1 LPGSQAVFA
10 RKASATGLCEGVQE
24 MSVANVLGA
33 LRWCGAIVAIAV
45 VVIACS
51 ISSASADAPSGAEGV
66 YASAPPRLLQIRT
79 LVTGAG
85 RQTSTG
91 SGFLVSPDGLAITN
105 YHVVS
110 DVALEPKT
118 YRLEY
123 TAADGSHG
131 DVTLLAVD
139 LPNDLALVR
148 VDKHDAP
155 FFSFDKAALD
165 GSLQKGERLYSL
177 GNPLDLGFTIVEGT
191 YNGLVEHSYNEHIHF
206 TGALNPGMSGGPAV
220 NPLGQVVGINVAT
233 RRDRQ
238 LISFLVPAR
247 FAAALLS
254 RGRTQQAT
262 PEDLRKDV
270 IQQLGSWRAA
280 MSASLLEQGFRS
292 ETLGPYQAPETQASW
307 FECWSQTNASASPK
321 PRASINTTSCTADAS
336 VFIASDLDTGSVQ
349 VRHSYVKSIDLNQF
363 QFVNVLAGMAQPRL
377 TLGGPFRKWYTPQ
390 HCHEDFVSV
399 APAASHP
406 PLRATWCAQ
415 GYREFEGLYDVALIA
430 VTQDHDNEALV
441 SRLTLQAVRYDD
453 AIRLGQRFLE
463 GLQVVR

>member
-1 LPGSQAVFA
+1 
-10 RKASATGLCEGVQE
+10 
-24 MSVANVLGA
+24 MSVACFASV
-33 LRWCGAIVAIAV
+33 LRWCGAVALF
-45 VVIACS
+45 ACG
-51 ISSASADAPSGAEGV
+51 IPAASAEAPSGAEGV

-91 SGFLVSPDGLAITN
+91 SGFLVSSDGLAITN

-123 TAADGSHG
+123 IAADGTHG

-165 GSLQKGERLYSL
+165 GSVQKGERLYSL

-220 NPLGQVVGINVAT
+220 SPQGQVVGINVAT

-247 FAAALLS
+247 FAAGLLA
-254 RGRTQQAT
+254 RGRDRQAT
-262 PEDLRKDV
+262 PDDLRNDV
-270 IQQLGSWRAA
+270 ITQLGSWRATLYG
-280 MSASLLEQGFRS
+280 SLAEQGFRS
-292 ETLGPYQAPETQASW
+292 EVLGPYRAPETQASW
-307 FECWSQTNASASPK
+307 FDCWSQTNAGTSPK
-321 PRASINTTSCTADAS
+321 PRASINSTSCTADAS
-336 VFIASDLDTGSVQ
+336 VFIASDLDTGAVQISHYYYKSV
-349 VRHSYVKSIDLNQF
+349 DLNPF
-363 QFVNVLAGMAQPRL
+363 QFAKVLSPQAQPRL
-377 TLGGPFRKWYTPQ
+377 AIGGPFRKWYTPQ
-390 HCHEDFVSV
+390 HCHEDFIGM
-399 APAASHP
+399 APASSHP
-406 PLRATWCAQ
+406 PLRVMWCMQ
-415 GYREFEGLYDVALIA
+415 GYREFPNLYDTVLVA
-430 VTQDHDNEALV
+430 VTQDRGDEALV
-441 SRLTLQAVRYDD
+441 SRLSLQAIGYDH
-453 AIRLGQRFLE
+453 AIKLGERFLE